1 MKRILSRLA
10 AAWLVVGQI
19 FLLAPT
25 VVAQSKVD
33 QLTDQQIQDFVQKA
47 QASGLTES
55 QIEQAAV
62 AQGLTP
68 ADVTRMRERIAG
80 MSGGQKR
87 PNTRDTDV
95 VRQQQGELDRR
106 TPPARRDS
114 IVTNR
119 DTTRRPA
126 VFGSSFF
133 NNATLTFEPN
143 LRIPTPR
150 GYVLGPDDE
159 LIVDIYGNAS
169 YTYKLR
175 VSPEG
180 TIRIENLAPIV
191 VSGLTIEEARERIIS
206 RLRLAYSGLNRPG
219 GGVTAQITL
228 GSIRSIRVSIT
239 GEVVKPGRYTV
250 SSLSTAFNALYQSGG
265 PTENGSFRSIQV
277 IRGNRVIRTIDL
289 YDFLLRADQKDNILL
304 QDDDIIRVP
313 DYEAKVE
320 LTGEVRRPMT
330 YEVKRGETLR
340 NVLGFAGGFTDQA
353 YTATLTLR
361 RNTPR
366 ERRVANLSPD
376 ELAAFVPLN
385 GDRVTVGKILS
396 RFENQVQV
404 LGAVFRPGE
413 YAIEPGTST
422 VRELIG
428 KAEGLREDAFL
439 GRAILRREGVNL
451 DATNI
456 AFDLGKI
463 MRGEAP
469 DIALQRQDVITVT
482 PLSELRET
490 YAITITGAVNRG
502 GRYAYADSMRV
513 ADLIVQAGG
522 FAESASPSRV
532 EVARRLKDDTTGINS
547 AQSVRLFRFDLDQ
560 NLRLRAQDAGF
571 ALKPFD
577 VVYVR
582 SDPRYEAQRQV
593 IITGEVLYPGS
604 YAIREKSE
612 RIADLIQRAGGLRP
626 EAFLRAARFIRRG
639 ELVALD
645 LREIL
650 DRPDSEANLL
660 LRDGDSLEIPKKTE
674 LVRIQGAVLN
684 PATVNFQRNFE
695 LRNYIS
701 RSGGFTER
709 AIRRKVFVTYA
720 NGEVDRTRNVLFI
733 KQFPRMEPG
742 ATISVPTRP
751 VRDQNGRLSPGER
764 VGLYSLFGSLVIAI
778 ATVITRLNP

>member
-1 MKRILSRLA
+1 MAVLA
-10 AAWLVVGQI
+10 V
-19 FLLAPT
+19 LLAPP
-25 VVAQSKVD
+25 VAAQSKVD
-33 QLTDQQIQDFVQKA
+33 QLTDQQIQEFLQKA

-55 QIEQAAV
+55 QIEQAAIS
-62 AQGLTP
+62 QGFTA
-68 ADVTRMRERIAG
+68 ADIGRMRERIAG
-80 MSGGQKR
+80 VTGAKKGQNSR
-87 PNTRDTDV
+87 NTEVIRE
-95 VRQQQGELDRR
+95 QQGDLNRR
-106 TPPARRDS
+106 TPTPRVSPLQDS
-114 IVTNR
+114 IPGNR
-119 DTTRRPA
+119 DTLRRPTERRPT
-126 VFGSSFF
+126 VFGASFF

-180 TIRIENLAPIV
+180 TVRIENLAPIV

-206 RLRLAYSGLNRPG
+206 RLRQAYAGLNRPG

-228 GSIRSIRVSIT
+228 GSIRSIGVTIT

-277 IRGNRVIRTIDL
+277 IRGNRTVRTIDL

-320 LTGEVRRPMT
+320 LAGEVRRPMI

-340 NVLGFAGGFTDQA
+340 DVLAFAGGYTDQA

-361 RNTPR
+361 RTTPR
-366 ERRVANLSPD
+366 ERRIANISPD
-376 ELAAFVPLN
+376 ELAAFVPQN
-385 GDRVTVGKILS
+385 GDQVTVGKILN

-439 GRAILRREGVNL
+439 GRATLRREGANL
-451 DATNI
+451 DVTNI
-456 AFDLGKI
+456 AIDLGKV

-469 DIALQRQDVITVT
+469 DIPLRRQDVITVT
-482 PLSELRET
+482 SLSELREA
-490 YAITITGAVNRG
+490 YSVSITGAVNRV
-502 GRYAYADSMRV
+502 GRYGYADSMRV
-513 ADLIVQAGG
+513 ADLIVRAGG

-532 EVARRLKDDTTGINS
+532 EVARRLKDDTTDVNS
-547 AQSVRLFRFDLDQ
+547 AQSVKLFRFDLDQ
-560 NLRLRAQDAGF
+560 NLRLRAQDASF
-571 ALKPFD
+571 TLKPFD

-582 SDPRYEAQRQV
+582 SDPRYEAQKQV
-593 IITGEVLYPGS
+593 FVTGEVLYPGPYS
-604 YAIREKSE
+604 IREKSE

-626 EAFLRAARFIRRG
+626 EAFLRAARFSRRG

-650 DRPDSEANLL
+650 ARPGSEANLL

-684 PATVNFQRNFE
+684 PATVNYQRAFG
-695 LRNYIS
+695 LRDYIS

-720 NGEVDRTRNVLFI
+720 NGEVNRTRSLLFA
-733 KQFPRMEPG
+733 KQYPRMEPG
-742 ATISVPTRP
+742 ATVSVPTRP
-751 VRDQNGRLSPGER
+751 VRDQNGRLSPTER
-764 VGLYSLFGSLVIAI
+764 LGLYSLFGSLVIGI